1 MSQGSQI
8 NEKNRSAPGRAVYS
22 SFEQKAIDLLVVEGD
37 RRVADLLTSH
47 MKVSMLAKF
56 DVTLVGSLQEGLDRL
71 ATCPCEVILLDL
83 FLPDSAGLDTLKR
96 IRQENPEIPVV
107 VLTDMENFEHASA
120 AIEQGAQD
128 YLVKGVDKAMDRSLV
143 YALERHRTQKQLH
156 ESRQTLR
163 EAQLR
168 LIQADKLESI
178 GRMAAGVAHEVK
190 NPLAIL
196 RMGVEYLRAVLDES
210 TYASL
215 QDICRDMDDAVTRA
229 QTIINGMLDFSIP
242 TDLDIQ
248 KENLPKIVHE
258 ATRMVRHEIS
268 KRNIELVVD
277 FAERIP
283 DIHMDRRK
291 IQQVLVNLLTN
302 SAHAIGENGKIEIQI
317 ESKVLNKIGDGVG
330 RRASDPFQL
339 GQTLV
344 TIRIIDDG
352 EGIPEER
359 LEKLFDPFF
368 TSKPVGGGTGL
379 GLSVCKNII
388 ELHSG
393 KINIANRKNGGA
405 VVTIMLPA

>member
-1 MSQGSQI
+1 
-8 NEKNRSAPGRAVYS
+8 
-22 SFEQKAIDLLVVEGD
+22 
-37 RRVADLLTSH
+37 
-47 MKVSMLAKF
+47 
-56 DVTLVGSLQEGLDRL
+56 
-71 ATCPCEVILLDL
+71 
-83 FLPDSAGLDTLKR
+83 
-96 IRQENPEIPVV
+96 
-107 VLTDMENFEHASA
+107 
-120 AIEQGAQD
+120 
-128 YLVKGVDKAMDRSLV
+128 
-143 YALERHRTQKQLH
+143 
-156 ESRQTLR
+156 
-163 EAQLR
+163 
-168 LIQADKLESI
+168 
-178 GRMAAGVAHEVK
+178 
-190 NPLAIL
+190 
-196 RMGVEYLRAVLDES
+196 
-210 TYASL
+210 
-215 QDICRDMDDAVTRA
+215 
-229 QTIINGMLDFSIP
+229 MLDFSIP